1 MAIGTRFPIFSKDI
15 LIHMSSF
22 EQISILI
29 YVYVDLF
36 HNNSMIRGMCVLIR
50 I

>member
-1 MAIGTRFPIFSKDI
+1 MAIGTRFPIFLEDI

-29 YVYVDLF
+29 YGYVVLL